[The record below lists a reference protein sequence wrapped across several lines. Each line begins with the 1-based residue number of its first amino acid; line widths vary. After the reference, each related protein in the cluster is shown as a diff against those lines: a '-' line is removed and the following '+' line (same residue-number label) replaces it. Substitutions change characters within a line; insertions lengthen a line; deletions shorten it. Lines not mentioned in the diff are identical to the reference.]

1 MLASR
6 GYLMLPTMCLTPFL
20 IDAGYGGSEA
30 VEALVDVF
38 VAPVNLFDIA
48 MVLVPFAD
56 MAANRSAM
64 PARISG
70 ELIWFARRVN
80 LWSCPMTTAR

>member
-1 MLASR
+1 MAVLNSDIEPVCECWRAG

-38 VAPVNLFDIA
+38 VAPVNLLDIPYGA
-48 MVLVPFAD
+48 CPFCRHGCQQECYAGAD
-56 MAANRSAM
+56 
-64 PARISG
+64 IG
-70 ELIWFARRVN
+70 
-80 LWSCPMTTAR
+80 